1 MTTKI
6 KNRANFKTELIRWII
21 QLSLFIFAIPYS
33 FLILGLIFGIL
44 KPIIGSAISLF
55 LAIQFLF
62 LCFLISVY
70 FHFITDKNYFFNR
83 PLWKST
89 RLYLTIFVFGLHVFI
104 LNNIFMFGIVI
115 YMIMGFVLPFLFFI
129 FCIIYSWMLS
139 EYFCKKLK
147 AHRNFTFNYPIW
159 FSARFIFIIFGL
171 LFWAL
176 ITYVFSL
183 DMNNLEDYAEYK
195 RNYNIYDFIKIFGVI
210 FIFVNP
216 FLILNFIA
224 ELKNRKL
231 NSLENKSNN

>member
-1 MTTKI
+1 MTTEI
-6 KNRANFKTELIRWII
+6 KNRSNFKTELIRWII

-55 LAIQFLF
+55 LAVQYLF
-62 LCFLISVY
+62 SCYLISVY
-70 FHFITDKNYFFNR
+70 FHFNVDKNKSFNKS
-83 PLWKST
+83 LWKSI
-89 RLYLTIFVFGLHVFI
+89 RLYLTIFVFGLHIFI
-104 LNNIFMFGIVI
+104 LSNIYMFG
-115 YMIMGFVLPFLFFI
+115 MMSGFILPFLFYI

-147 AHRNFTFNYPIW
+147 AYRNSTFNYPIW
-159 FSARFIFIIFGL
+159 FSARFIIVIFGL

-176 ITYVFSL
+176 ITYIFSL
-183 DMNNLEDYAEYK
+183 DMNNSEDYAEYK
-195 RNYNIYDFIKIFGVI
+195 RNYNIYDFIKIFCVI
-210 FIFVNP
+210 FVFVNP
-216 FLILNFIA
+216 FLILNFIS